1 MTLNQKLIED
11 LTDQLDALLGAKPES
26 GDQWAEICRLEDEI
40 EKLQPGYVD
49 PNSQFGVGS

>member
-1 MTLNQKLIED
+1 MTSTKRLIEE
-11 LTDQLDALLGAKPES
+11 LTDQLDTLLGAKPES

-49 PNSQFGVGS
+49 PNSQFGVGA